1 MSVLSDEAGSV
12 DWQPTEAASR
22 HTDSDRAISR
32 IRRVTH
38 IDRILS
44 ISILFYYR
52 TFTFCRQEESFS
64 DSCGKRPGNRLQCEA
79 ITKVAKTQINN

>member
-1 MSVLSDEAGSV
+1 MSVLSDEAGSA

-44 ISILFYYR
+44 ISILFLLSYVYVLSSR
-52 TFTFCRQEESFS
+52 
-64 DSCGKRPGNRLQCEA
+64 GKLF
-79 ITKVAKTQINN
+79 